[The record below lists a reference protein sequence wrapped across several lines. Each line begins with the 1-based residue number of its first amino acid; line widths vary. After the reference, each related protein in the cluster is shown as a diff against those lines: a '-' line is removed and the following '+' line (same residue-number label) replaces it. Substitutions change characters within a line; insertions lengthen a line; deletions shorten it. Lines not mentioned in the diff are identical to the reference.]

1 MTAAFRPTPDTG
13 VTVTDDGNVVYLAR
27 LPGGPLVV
35 LEGPAARIWVEATT
49 APAEGWVARVA
60 YAFDEPEQAVAGD
73 VERFVA
79 ELRQQAF
86 LEPVPSRS
94 G

>member
-1 MTAAFRPTPDTG
+1 MTGAFRPAADTG
-13 VTVTDDGNVVYLAR
+13 VTVADDASVVYLAR

-60 YAFDEPEQAVAGD
+60 GAFDEPEEAVCAD
-73 VERFVA
+73 VDRFVV
-79 ELRQQAF
+79 ELQGQGF
-86 LEPVPSRS
+86 LEPVPAA
-94 G
+94 GA

>member
-1 MTAAFRPTPDTG
+1 MTAAFRPTSDTG
-13 VTVTDDGNVVYLAR
+13 VTVADDGTVVYLAH

-60 YAFDEPEQAVAGD
+60 DAFDEPEQSVAED
-73 VERFVA
+73 VARFVA

-86 LEPVPSRS
+86 LEPMPPPSR
-94 G
+94 